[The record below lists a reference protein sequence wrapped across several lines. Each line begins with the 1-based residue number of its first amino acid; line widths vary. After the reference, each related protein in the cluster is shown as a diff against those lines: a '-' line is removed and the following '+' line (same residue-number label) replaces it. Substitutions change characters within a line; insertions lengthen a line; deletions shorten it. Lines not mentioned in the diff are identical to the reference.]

1 MGRLFESPRRLALL
15 GALVASGCSSSQPN
29 SSTSSVVIVAA
40 GDIACDPNTRRLSQ
54 PRDPKSCRQR
64 ATAKVGAGDSAA
76 RGLGPGGHPVCARH
90 FKQVAASDTPTWGRF
105 KNITHPVLGN
115 HEGGEGGTNSQ
126 YFAYFGAQA
135 GSPRKGYYSFNI
147 GQWHVVA
154 LNSNCGPYSFNGST
168 KDCVAGSAQERWLK
182 ADLAS
187 HRVACTIAFFH
198 VPRFTSGRLH
208 RSDAASD
215 HALTALW
222 TDLYAAG
229 VDVVL
234 NGHTHSYE
242 RFAPLA
248 PNGTVD
254 QRKGIREFVVGTG
267 GDNLQRF
274 GAPVQGSEVRSNK
287 SFGVLK
293 LTLHSRS
300 YDWRFVND
308 GSGQP
313 PNTDHGSSSC
323 H

>member
-1 MGRLFESPRRLALL
+1 MPSESDRKGRARLIRPRAVLAL
-15 GALVASGCSSSQPN
+15 
-29 SSTSSVVIVAA
+29 
-40 GDIACDPNTRRLSQ
+40 GDIQYVHGTPS
-54 PRDPKSCRQR
+54 KY
-64 ATAKVGAGDSAA
+64 
-76 RGLGPGGHPVCARH
+76 
-90 FKQVAASDTPTWGRF
+90 AASYAPTWGRF

-254 QRKGIREFVVGTG
+254 QRKR
-267 GDNLQRF
+267 
-274 GAPVQGSEVRSNK
+274 
-287 SFGVLK
+287 
-293 LTLHSRS
+293 HSRV
-300 YDWRFVND
+300 RRR
-308 GSGQP
+308 
-313 PNTDHGSSSC
+313 HRR
-323 H
+323 

>member
-1 MGRLFESPRRLALL
+1 MGQVQEHHAPGPRQSR
-15 GALVASGCSSSQPN
+15 GW
-29 SSTSSVVIVAA
+29 
-40 GDIACDPNTRRLSQ
+40 RR
-54 PRDPKSCRQR
+54 RD
-64 ATAKVGAGDSAA
+64 
-76 RGLGPGGHPVCARH
+76 
-90 FKQVAASDTPTWGRF
+90 KQ
-105 KNITHPVLGN
+105 PVLRVLRCAGRQPQ
-115 HEGGEGGTNSQ
+115 EGLLQ
-126 YFAYFGAQA
+126 LQHR
-135 GSPRKGYYSFNI
+135 P
-147 GQWHVVA
+147 VA
-154 LNSNCGPYSFNGST
+154 CRRAELNCGPYSFNGST

-242 RFAPLA
+242 RFAPWLRTARWTRGKAFASSSSA
-248 PNGTVD
+248 PAVTTCSASEH
-254 QRKGIREFVVGTG
+254 RCR
-267 GDNLQRF
+267 
-274 GAPVQGSEVRSNK
+274 GARCAATSPSASSSSPCTAGPTHWLS
-287 SFGVLK
+287 
-293 LTLHSRS
+293 
-300 YDWRFVND
+300 VND

-313 PNTDHGSSSC
+313 PNTDHGASSC